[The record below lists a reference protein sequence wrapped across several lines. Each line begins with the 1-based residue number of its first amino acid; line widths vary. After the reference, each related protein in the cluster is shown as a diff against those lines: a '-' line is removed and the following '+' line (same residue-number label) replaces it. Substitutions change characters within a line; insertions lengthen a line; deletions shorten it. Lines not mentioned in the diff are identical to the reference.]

1 MSIRSTLALLQA
13 QNDTIS
19 GLDAHL
25 LADTTIAVV
34 NSQTEFTLTAGPTDD
49 DALNGYGIALRDVSN
64 SNYMS
69 AHIISDYVG
78 STKTVTI
85 DGTPNFTIV
94 ATDEVKVPDEWP
106 ETELGTTAIPFP
118 LILSRKD
125 SGSAIKQA
133 GKTFATDTWQVYTF
147 LAKQHQNTFAQ
158 SQTDAAQYIE
168 SLRNLYSTPGPNG
181 RQLQGQPTTVLIQSH
196 ADGNI
201 SDTGLIEIEY
211 LSKIYYGFRI
221 DLVITERER

>member
-13 QNDTIS
+13 QNQTIS
-19 GLDAHL
+19 GLNARM

-34 NSQTEFTLTAGPTDD
+34 NSQTEFTLTAGSTVD
-49 DALNGYGIALRDVSN
+49 DAYNGFGIALRDVSN

-94 ATDEVKVPDEWP
+94 ATDEVKVPNEWP
-106 ETELGTTAIPFP
+106 ETELSTSDFP
-118 LILSRKD
+118 LVLSRKD

-168 SLRNLYSTPGPNG
+168 ALRNLYTNPDPANRTLQAKPSTV
-181 RQLQGQPTTVLIQSH
+181 TIQNH
-196 ADGNI
+196 ADGNV

-211 LSKIYYGFRI
+211 LSKVYYGFRFDI
-221 DLVITERER
+221 LITEREL

>member
-13 QNDTIS
+13 QNQTIS
-19 GLDAHL
+19 GLNARM

-34 NSQTEFTLTAGPTDD
+34 NSQTEFTLTAGSTVD
-49 DALNGYGIALRDVSN
+49 DAYNGFGVALRDVSN

-94 ATDEVKVPDEWP
+94 ATDEVKVPNEWP
-106 ETELGTTAIPFP
+106 ETELSTSDFP
-118 LILSRKD
+118 LVLSRKD

-168 SLRNLYSTPGPNG
+168 ALRNLYTNPDPINRTLQAKPSTV
-181 RQLQGQPTTVLIQSH
+181 TIQNH
-196 ADGNI
+196 ADGNV

-211 LSKIYYGFRI
+211 LSKVYYGFRFDI
-221 DLVITERER
+221 VISEREL